1 MAINKNDAKKKEQR
15 AAAREKGCAFCKS
28 KTTPDWKM
36 SEALRPFL
44 TVRSRIIS
52 RMYSGVCAKHQ
63 KILAREVK
71 HARHLAMLPFVT
83 RG

>member
-1 MAINKNDAKKKEQR
+1 MAINKNDAKKKEAR
-15 AAAREKGCAFCKS
+15 AAARERGCAFCKA
-28 KTTPDWKM
+28 KTTPDWKQA
-36 SEALRPFL
+36 EAMRPFL

-63 KILAREVK
+63 KILSCEIKR
-71 HARHLAMLPFVT
+71 ARHLALLPFVS